1 MSCLIVL
8 DVCDNKVDIKDER
21 TQSEHTMNYQKRWSG
36 PKGHNIETRLGLH
49 GQWNE

>member
-21 TQSEHTMNYQKRWSG
+21 TQSEHTMKYQKDDLDQ
-36 PKGHNIETRLGLH
+36 KDTVLK
-49 GQWNE
+49 QD